1 MRRLGT
7 IWSAALV
14 LVLSVFALFAPHQA
28 RAQTGES
35 SDQIPELSQ
44 DWEVRVGMYVFQSK
58 TARST
63 TGEVGISGNVNRRV
77 YAGRGYD
84 VTVGIGYNG
93 IDPVY
98 NIPLTVN
105 LIAHKDNL
113 RYGLGA
119 GYAFG
124 KRANGRGIKG
134 TVLDLL
140 LGYQLT
146 RGRNPMSVDLRYLFV
161 GGSSNETDGYSLTL
175 GLKF

>member
-14 LVLSVFALFAPHQA
+14 LVLSVFALFAPHKA
-28 RAQTGES
+28 HAQTGES
-35 SDQIPELSQ
+35 TDQIPELSQ
-44 DWEVRVGMYVFQSK
+44 DWEVRIGTYIFQSK
-58 TARST
+58 SARDAA
-63 TGEVGISGNVNRRV
+63 GELGISADVNRRV

-84 VTVGIGYNG
+84 INIGVGFNG
-93 IDPVY
+93 IEPVY
-98 NIPLTVN
+98 NIPITAN
-105 LIAHKDNL
+105 IIAHKDNL
-113 RYGLGA
+113 RYGAGV

-124 KRANGRGIKG
+124 RRASGRGIKG
-134 TVLDLL
+134 TVFDLL
-140 LGYQLT
+140 LGYQIT